1 MTGLGIH
8 GIAGLAGMAGPHAA
22 GGPAT
27 PSPEKLHSIAQQ
39 FEALLIG
46 EMLKTTRE
54 AAKDSSADGDGDSDS
69 GGDSAMDM
77 AQTQFAQSLA
87 MQGGLGLSHLIETG
101 LAKDS
106 ANQKVKTSET
116 VPTGAKS

>member
-1 MTGLGIH
+1 MSAGITGVT
-8 GIAGLAGMAGPHAA
+8 GIAMH
-22 GGPAT
+22 PADRNAP
-27 PSPEKLHSIAQQ
+27 PSPEKLHTIAQQ

-54 AAKDSSADGDGDSDS
+54 AAKESSGEEDSDA

-101 LAKDS
+101 LAQDS
-106 ANQKVKTSET
+106 GHQKVKTS
-116 VPTGAKS
+116 VPAPTGAKS

>member
-1 MTGLGIH
+1 MSSETLTGV
-8 GIAGLAGMAGPHAA
+8 AGLAGMTPPQAA
-22 GGPAT
+22 DGTAT
-27 PSPEKLHSIAQQ
+27 PSPQKLHSLAQQ

-46 EMLKTTRE
+46 EMLKSARE
-54 AAKDSSADGDGDSDS
+54 AAQDMSTDDNDDGDA

-77 AQTQFAQSLA
+77 AQTQFAQAIA

-106 ANQKVKTSET
+106 ANQKVKTSEPA
-116 VPTGAKS
+116 PTAAKS